1 MNQTNT
7 EASGIM
13 NRFGSADWRL
23 FFALSRTPHAVLDM
37 CTPALAAV
45 LYLGGFP
52 PVSVTLVGLITAFSG
67 YTAVY
72 ALNDL
77 VDCKID
83 RQRLALT
90 ENSPGT
96 ARVDEILMRHPV
108 AQGALPFETGLA
120 WFALWSLI
128 ALAGAWW
135 LNPFCVILFI
145 IAASMEVFYCK
156 LLRISHLKI
165 IPSIVVKVTGGL
177 AGLYAVE
184 PYPDPV
190 FVALLI
196 IWLGAWEIGGQ
207 NIANDIVDM
216 KADQKVSARTTLT
229 ILGLKESVF
238 ILLAGISVAASA
250 GVIIYWVAGLGLGT
264 FYLVGAAVLSWKLL
278 LQPARQVYLNPGPE
292 TAACL
297 FNRASYMPLGYLVVA
312 LISLG
317 LPL

>member
-1 MNQTNT
+1 MNQAHA
-7 EASGIM
+7 EASGIL
-13 NRFGSADWRL
+13 NRFWSTDWRL

-45 LYLGGFP
+45 LWLGGFP
-52 PVSVTLVGLITAFSG
+52 PISVTLVGLITAFSG

-83 RQRLALT
+83 RQRLGYT
-90 ENSPGT
+90 ENSPET
-96 ARVDEILMRHPV
+96 VRVDEILMRHPV
-108 AQGALPFETGLA
+108 AQGALSFETGLA

-135 LNPFCVILFI
+135 LNPVCVILFAL
-145 IAASMEVFYCK
+145 AASMEVVYCK

-165 IPSIVVKVTGGL
+165 IPSTIVKATGGL

-184 PYPDPV
+184 THPDPA
-190 FVALLI
+190 FVALLV

-216 KADQKVSARTTLT
+216 QADQKVSARTTLT

-238 ILLAGISVAASA
+238 ILLAGISVASSA
-250 GVIIYWVAGLGLGT
+250 GILMYWFSGPGVGL
-264 FYLVGAAVLSWKLL
+264 FYLFGAAVLSWILL
-278 LQPARQVYLNPGPE
+278 LQPARQVYLNPDPK
-292 TAACL
+292 TAASL
-297 FNRASYMPLGYLVVA
+297 FNRASYMPLGFLVIA
-312 LISLG
+312 LISL
-317 LPL
+317 LLS